1 MLDNVGI
8 PTEAS
13 GEDDMICP
21 KCGSGELKVNES
33 RDLEN
38 GNAIRRRRECLNCAN
53 RFTTYERIETPKI
66 MVIKRSG
73 DLEAYHRE
81 KILSGVQKA
90 LVSRPF
96 NETQVDAIV
105 DDIDRVVIENY
116 NKEIESSQ
124 IGKIVMRKLRDI
136 DHVAYLR
143 FASVYKKFDEPNQF
157 LKELES
163 LNK

>member
-1 MLDNVGI
+1 ML
-8 PTEAS
+8 
-13 GEDDMICP
+13 CP
-21 KCGSGELKVNES
+21 KCNSEELKVNES

-38 GNAIRRRRECLNCAN
+38 GNAIRRRRECLKCAN

-66 MVIKRSG
+66 MVLKRDG
-73 DLEAYHRE
+73 VLEGYHRE
-81 KILSGVQKA
+81 KILSGVKKA

-96 NETQVDAIV
+96 TETDIEAIV
-105 DDIDRVVIENY
+105 DDIERTIIENY

-124 IGKIVMRKLRDI
+124 IGKIVMRQLKDI
-136 DHVAYLR
+136 DQVAYLR

-157 LKELES
+157 LKELEA